1 MEELSE
7 FLESLIPLVG
17 RAMVLEAQDGLSEL
31 VSEAED
37 PTKKV
42 VLTLMYEAVSELGE
56 KGISVASS
64 EIKKLLEGSPANLS
78 WASPRTASDALAI
91 LQNAER
97 DRKKK
102 AKSAMQKTGK
112 VLGTVAA
119 IMLKA
124 AIAGAIKTQA

>member
-112 VLGTVAA
+112 VLGTVTA

>member
-1 MEELSE
+1 MKELSE
-7 FLESLIPLVG
+7 FLESLVPLVG
-17 RAMVLEAQDGLSEL
+17 RALVWEAQDGLSEL

-42 VLTLMYEAVSELGE
+42 VLTLMYEAVDELGE

-97 DRKKK
+97 EQKKK

-112 VLGTVAA
+112 VLGTVVAV
-119 IMLKA
+119 MMKA

>member
-1 MEELSE
+1 MEELQE
-7 FLESLIPLVG
+7 FLESLVPLVG
-17 RAMVLEAQDGLSEL
+17 DALVREAQDGLSEL

-37 PTKKV
+37 PTRRV
-42 VLTLMYEAVSELGE
+42 VLILMHEALEEFGD
-56 KGISVASS
+56 KGIQVASS

-97 DRKKK
+97 ERKKK

-119 IMLKA
+119 IILKA
-124 AIAGAIKTQA
+124 AIAGAVGTRT